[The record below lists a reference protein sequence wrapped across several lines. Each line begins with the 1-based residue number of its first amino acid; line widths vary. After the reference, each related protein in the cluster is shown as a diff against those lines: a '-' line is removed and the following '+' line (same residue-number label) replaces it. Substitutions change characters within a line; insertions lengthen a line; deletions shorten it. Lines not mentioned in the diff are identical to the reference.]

1 MNELLQQILDRKLIF
16 SQMKGYQRKFIEGL
30 SVIATLNHQYC
41 DNKNEK
47 QAEKLTRLLVRL
59 SLPAPCIGVNFYFHT
74 SLWFLQRFYEAF
86 IKPFEAPQRSV
97 KKNIYIFLS
106 VRPGSRWEAL
116 SLSGSPMKK
125 KFNVIRKIADDDS
138 VFNQV

>member
-1 MNELLQQILDRKLIF
+1 
-16 SQMKGYQRKFIEGL
+16 MKGYQRKFIEGL

-47 QAEKLTRLLVRL
+47 QAEKLTRLLVWL

-74 SLWFLQRFYEAF
+74 SLWFLQRFYEGL
-86 IKPFEAPQRSV
+86 KGLKGLHKTLWGSPEKC
-97 KKNIYIFLS
+97 KKKIFFFS
-106 VRPGSRWEAL
+106 VRPGSRWETL

>member
-1 MNELLQQILDRKLIF
+1 
-16 SQMKGYQRKFIEGL
+16 MKALKAL
-30 SVIATLNHQYC
+30 
-41 DNKNEK
+41 K
-47 QAEKLTRLLVRL
+47 
-59 SLPAPCIGVNFYFHT
+59 
-74 SLWFLQRFYEAF
+74 AF

-97 KKNIYIFLS
+97 KKKIFFFS
-106 VRPGSRWEAL
+106 VRPGSRWETL

>member
-1 MNELLQQILDRKLIF
+1 
-16 SQMKGYQRKFIEGL
+16 MK
-30 SVIATLNHQYC
+30 
-41 DNKNEK
+41 
-47 QAEKLTRLLVRL
+47 
-59 SLPAPCIGVNFYFHT
+59 
-74 SLWFLQRFYEAF
+74 AF

-97 KKNIYIFLS
+97 KKNIFFS